1 MCPKIRIKDTV
12 TFFSQTAISILV
24 ISNRNGFGVLFDEI
38 VDLVTNRRAIHT
50 AEVVLTEDV

>member
-24 ISNRNGFGVLFDEI
+24 ISNRNGFRVLFDEI

>member
-1 MCPKIRIKDTV
+1 VCPKIRIKDTV

-24 ISNRNGFGVLFDEI
+24 ISNRNGFRVLFDEI